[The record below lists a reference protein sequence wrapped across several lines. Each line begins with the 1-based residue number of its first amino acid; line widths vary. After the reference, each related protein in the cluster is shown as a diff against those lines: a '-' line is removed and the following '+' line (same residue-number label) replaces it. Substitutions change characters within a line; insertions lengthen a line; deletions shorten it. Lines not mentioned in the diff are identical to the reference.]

1 MKKHQTAPLND
12 INKLLNLSF
21 YKHYV
26 ERQSDSDAEGQVE
39 SENHENIIETHNNT
53 RKNQEDNGSNVA
65 SASTSTPDHDSVS
78 APNELAGF
86 IKVSDTF
93 NNNGSV
99 NFSASNISVV
109 DSSIP
114 GKKRKS
120 DDVDTS
126 NWTNT
131 ERDIPVTDTLP
142 AFQNN
147 LNDNCEL
154 RATEGKNQYCFAT
167 PSSKTESSHKPKL
180 RKTHLDTLKK
190 VFHFGTSFSS
200 TNPLTKS
207 EYQACENEQK
217 SNKSLRS
224 LNLVDCLVSLLGDEP
239 FDTYNQMLWSFK
251 PGHSLTPQSEAF
263 LQIIKH
269 SLCSFHL
276 VCRTVSEFKQNH
288 ERTHFVENFIP
299 SLMALTKIIG
309 FIEFKWCETPFLSS
323 SCLNLKYYDY
333 DLRAAPFNKLI
344 DALGIM
350 KTQNNMELIIVEAS
364 SGAIKED
371 TTHTI
376 EDSLKILECSASAL
390 KKEVAHYKYASLKT
404 FKRLKVYSLQIIR
417 TQVTL
422 SEMSLYDKNHWKF
435 IEKRSAKLP
444 TNWNDRLCFVQYLEL
459 LATLFDGI
467 LTAQQVQKQLVK
479 ENLGLVEFSGPSVES
494 ISQEAIILLE

>member
-1 MKKHQTAPLND
+1 MANFVLPS
-12 INKLLNLSF
+12 KLLNLSF
-21 YKHYV
+21 YKHYGQQ
-26 ERQSDSDAEGQVE
+26 QSDSDAEEQVE
-39 SENHENIIETHNNT
+39 SENHENTTETHNNT
-53 RKNQEDNGSNVA
+53 QKNQEDNGSNVA
-65 SASTSTPDHDSVS
+65 SASASTPNSDSVS

-93 NNNGSV
+93 NNNGLV
-99 NFSASNISVV
+99 NFSTSSISVV
-109 DSSIP
+109 DSSIDYQTEDL
-114 GKKRKS
+114 RS
-120 DDVDTS
+120 VDT

-131 ERDIPVTDTLP
+131 ERDIPVTDTLA

-154 RATEGKNQYCFAT
+154 RLTEGKNQYCFAT
-167 PSSKTESSHKPKL
+167 PTSETESSHKPKL

-224 LNLVDCLVSLLGDEP
+224 LNLVGYLGSLLGDEP

-251 PGHSLTPQSEAF
+251 PGHILTPQSEAF
-263 LQIIKH
+263 LEVIKY

-276 VCRTVSEFKQNH
+276 VCRTVPEFKQNH

-309 FIEFKWCETPFLSS
+309 FIEFKWCETPFLAS

-333 DLRAAPFNKLI
+333 DLRAAPSNKFI

-390 KKEVAHYKYASLKT
+390 KKEVAHYKNASLKT
-404 FKRLKVYSLQIIR
+404 FKMLKVYSLQIIR

-459 LATLFDGI
+459 LATLFDDI
-467 LTAQQVQKQLVK
+467 LTPQQVQKQLVK